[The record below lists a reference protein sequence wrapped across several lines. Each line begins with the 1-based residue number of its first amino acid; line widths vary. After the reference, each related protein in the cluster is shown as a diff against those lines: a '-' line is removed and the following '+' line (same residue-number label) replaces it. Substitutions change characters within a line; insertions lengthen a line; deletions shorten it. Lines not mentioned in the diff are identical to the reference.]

1 MAQALAVIDIPVSPN
16 EVWQLIGGFNSLPD
30 WLAYIPKSELS
41 EGGRVQHL
49 ANPNGE
55 TIVEGLEKFDN
66 AARSYS
72 YFILRTPFPKD
83 NPMKAARLQEYGK
96 LLVLEDIAVPDIQS
110 DEISRQCQSLRN
122 VPQRCAHFAPIRN
135 IHRTSLTIEP

>member
-41 EGGRVQHL
+41 EGGRVRHL

-83 NPMKAARLQEYGK
+83 NPMKPARLQEYGK
-96 LLVLEDIAVPDIQS
+96 TPRLRRHSGSRHPVRRN
-110 DEISRQCQSLRN
+110 SRQCQSLRE
-122 VPQRCAHFAPIRN
+122 CAAAMCPLRAY
-135 IHRTSLTIEP
+135 

>member
-16 EVWQLIGGFNSLPD
+16 EVWQLIGGFNSSPD

-41 EGGRVQHL
+41 EGGRVRHL

-110 DEISRQCQSLRN
+110 DEILANVKACGMCRSDVPTSRLLGI
-122 VPQRCAHFAPIRN
+122 F
-135 IHRTSLTIEP
+135 IEQA

>member
-16 EVWQLIGGFNSLPD
+16 EVWQLIGGFNSSPD

-41 EGGRVQHL
+41 EGGRVRHL

-96 LLVLEDIAVPDIQS
+96 PLVLEDIGSRHPVRRN
-110 DEISRQCQSLRN
+110 SRQCQSLRN

-135 IHRTSLTIEP
+135 IHRTSLTVEP

>member
-16 EVWQLIGGFNSLPD
+16 EVCQLIGGFNSLPD

-41 EGGRVQHL
+41 EGGRVRHL
-49 ANPNGE
+49 ANPSGE

-83 NPMKAARLQEYGK
+83 NPMEAARLQEYGK
-96 LLVLEDIAVPDIQS
+96 PLVS
-110 DEISRQCQSLRN
+110 K
-122 VPQRCAHFAPIRN
+122 
-135 IHRTSLTIEP
+135 T